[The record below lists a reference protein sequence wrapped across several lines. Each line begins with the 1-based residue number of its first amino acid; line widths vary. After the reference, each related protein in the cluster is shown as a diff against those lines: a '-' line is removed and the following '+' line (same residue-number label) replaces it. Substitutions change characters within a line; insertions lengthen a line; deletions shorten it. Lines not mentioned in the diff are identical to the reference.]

1 MSSNSQ
7 NGTSG
12 CSESTSSSF
21 AVQTGFL
28 LIILSITLIGNVTVC
43 LTVFITQSLRSFT
56 NYIVASLAVSDLMVG
71 SLSLPFRI
79 HQTLHNTKWCL
90 GEGACLFWVCI
101 DLFCCCAS
109 IGNLALISV
118 DRFLATKYP
127 LTYQDLLSRK
137 TKIAMISAVWL
148 YSMIVAS
155 SGLVNWTDPS
165 QPVIVIDNGCFKGD
179 KYFYTFATALGFFL
193 PLTIIII
200 AYSYVFKVAI
210 GHWRA
215 IRRLTVPALPATQL
229 NSTTNQRKALTRE
242 IKAAK
247 TLAVVVGAFVVCWAP
262 FFIILMAKF
271 WCKGCF
277 PDNSNHTVEG
287 LIMFVNIT
295 FVYTLPNINSTLN
308 PFIYVIF
315 SKKLRQAFVRFF
327 EMLSNKIRGS
337 GAIRPR
343 ENSNVSTLGN
353 LNVFSRMYSQNG
365 ETRGIS
371 PGEQPRT
378 ARESVADT
386 WYTNNRMRK
395 WDDFVR
401 RNDVWTKN

>member
-1 MSSNSQ
+1 MSSNSL
-7 NGTSG
+7 NATAGLDFCSKPTSG
-12 CSESTSSSF
+12 SF
-21 AVQTGFL
+21 AVQAGFL
-28 LIILSITLIGNVTVC
+28 LIILIITLVGNFTVC
-43 LTVFITQSLRSFT
+43 ITVLITQSLHSFT

-127 LTYQDLLSRK
+127 LTYQDLLSRA
-137 TKIAMISAVWL
+137 TKIAMISIVWL
-148 YSMIVAS
+148 YSIIVAS
-155 SGLVNWTDPS
+155 SGLVNWTHAN
-165 QPVIVIDNGCFKGD
+165 QPVVLIHNGCFKSD
-179 KYFYTFATALGFFL
+179 KYFYTFASSLGFFL
-193 PLTIIII
+193 PLIIIII

-215 IRRLTVPALPATQL
+215 IRRLTVPALPATGL

-247 TLAVVVGAFVVCWAP
+247 TLAIVVGVFVVCWAP

-271 WCKGCF
+271 WCDSCF
-277 PDNSNHTVEG
+277 NHYNDSTIQG

-327 EMLSNKIRGS
+327 EMISNKIRGS
-337 GAIRPR
+337 GAVRPR
-343 ENSNVSTLGN
+343 ENSSVSALGN
-353 LNVFSRMYSQNG
+353 LNVFSRMYSQYG
-365 ETRGIS
+365 ETRSI
-371 PGEQPRT
+371 PQ
-378 ARESVADT
+378 ARDQRVGVSAAET
-386 WYTNNRMRK
+386 
-395 WDDFVR
+395 
-401 RNDVWTKN
+401 

>member
-1 MSSNSQ
+1 MSSDSVNATTGLDSCSER
-7 NGTSG
+7 TSG
-12 CSESTSSSF
+12 SF

-28 LIILSITLIGNVTVC
+28 LIILVITLVGNFTVC
-43 LTVFITQSLRSFT
+43 ITVFISQSLHSFT

-90 GEGACLFWVCI
+90 GEGACQFWVCI

-118 DRFLATKYP
+118 DRFLATMYP
-127 LTYQDLLSRK
+127 LTYQDLLSK
-137 TKIAMISAVWL
+137 TTKIAMISIVWL
-148 YSMIVAS
+148 YSIIVAS
-155 SGLVNWTDPS
+155 SGLVNWTIPN
-165 QPVIVIDNGCFKGD
+165 QPVVFIDDGCFKKD
-179 KYFYTFATALGFFL
+179 KYFYTFASCLGFFL

-215 IRRLTVPALPATQL
+215 IRRLTVPALPAIGL
-229 NSTTNQRKALTRE
+229 NTTSNQRIALTRE

-247 TLAVVVGAFVVCWAP
+247 TLAIVVGAFVVCWAP

-271 WCKGCF
+271 WCLTCF
-277 PDNSNHTVEG
+277 QDYGDATKRG
-287 LIMFVNIT
+287 LIMFANIT

-327 EMLSNKIRGS
+327 EVLSSKIRGT
-337 GAIRPR
+337 GAVRPR
-343 ENSNVSTLGN
+343 ENSSVSELGVQN
-353 LNVFSRMYSQNG
+353 AFSRMYGKYG
-365 ETRGIS
+365 ETQDTKQAGKQRTGDQR
-371 PGEQPRT
+371 PGVSET
-378 ARESVADT
+378 
-386 WYTNNRMRK
+386 
-395 WDDFVR
+395 
-401 RNDVWTKN
+401 